1 MWPLLSS
8 SQQLGSFEK
17 ASAPPGAPWPLWRS
31 QSAPLSHRSL
41 SAQGSPSLT
50 ASNASHFSLN
60 PGSVESSAQPPL
72 SPPRLQGLD
81 EPRGGGFSRQ
91 ARRDAESSSCLWA
104 SHVALSRTGQRG
116 RAAHTFGM
124 LRPARPLRSVSSRR
138 PVRYGSRALSGLYC
152 SRSCA
157 QARVRG
163 CSALASGAT
172 RWCRESAC
180 PACTLGISPGAQG
193 RRASQTAGAAPD
205 GGCER
210 RRKPF
215 LFGIIDPP
223 YSSLALR
230 KLSFRLSIF

>member
-31 QSAPLSHRSL
+31 QSTALSHRSL

-104 SHVALSRTGQRG
+104 SHVALLRTGQRG

-124 LRPARPLRSVSSRR
+124 LRPARPLRSVSSRQ
-138 PVRYGSRALSGLYC
+138 PVRYGSRALSGLYVLAPVPKPESGAALL
-152 SRSCA
+152 SR
-157 QARVRG
+157 QARPVGAGRAPARPVT
-163 CSALASGAT
+163 SASHQVPRAAEPLRLLAP
-172 RWCRESAC
+172 R
-180 PACTLGISPGAQG
+180 QM
-193 RRASQTAGAAPD
+193 AAVK
-205 GGCER
+205 GNAN
-210 RRKPF
+210 
-215 LFGIIDPP
+215 L
-223 YSSLALR
+223 SSLALLIPLTR
-230 KLSFRLSIF
+230 VWLLENQVSG